1 MGWSLPVIFDRADP
15 ASLAACLQSL
25 DRRRRPELREFVASH
40 HSTEHWAD
48 GVLATVLEK

>member
-1 MGWSLPVIFDRADP
+1 MTRVASRRA
-15 ASLAACLQSL
+15 SQSL

-48 GVLATVLEK
+48 GVLATVLET